1 MREAAVEGEDGEM
14 LQIEDLLSSSDAGPE
29 ALSIRHVLLEEVEF
43 ALNEL
48 PDEQREVFVAHELEG
63 RLIAFPRCE
72 IIRSE

>member
-1 MREAAVEGEDGEM
+1 LVPPKIGIEM
-14 LQIEDLLSSSDAGPE
+14 LGVS
-29 ALSIRHVLLEEVEF
+29 V